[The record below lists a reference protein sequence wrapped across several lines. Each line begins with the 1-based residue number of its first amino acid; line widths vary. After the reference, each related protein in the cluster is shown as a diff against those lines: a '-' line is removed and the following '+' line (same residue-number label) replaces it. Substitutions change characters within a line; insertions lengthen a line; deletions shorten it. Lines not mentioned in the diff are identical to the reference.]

1 MECAGSASAPSPS
14 THGRKEGGRAVAS
27 SRGKVTDA
35 GVRIG
40 GSFSPAPDP
49 AWVKSRNDVL
59 EAVVARQAAL
69 LESVAKP
76 PITVTLPDGSTRPA
90 TAFVTSPL
98 DIATAISKGLAQ
110 ACCVASVSY
119 AKGERLP
126 SPLEAGMVAMAN
138 GPDEEEGEVSEDWEL
153 WDLNRPLEGSCEL
166 KLHKFGDAEGQITF
180 WHSSAHILGEAL
192 ESLFGAHLTHGPPT
206 DGGFFYDSFMGEAAV
221 DKEKVGQLESRAK
234 LIVDQKQ
241 PFERVVVSKEEC
253 LRIFEANP
261 FKKALISSKLPD
273 GSSTTVYRCG
283 PFIDLCKGPH
293 LPSTGCVKA
302 FKLTKNSTAHWLGQ
316 AGNDELQRVYGI
328 SFPDKKELRAWE
340 RLQEE
345 AAKRD
350 HRRLGLQQELFFFDE
365 VSPGSSF
372 FLPHGT
378 RIYNKLMNMIKAEYF
393 ERDYDEVI
401 TPNIFN
407 LKLWE
412 TSGHAA
418 KYKENMFLLD
428 VEGQEFGLKP
438 MNCPAHCM
446 LFKHRKRSYR
456 ELPLRMAD
464 FGVLHRNELSGAL
477 TGLTR
482 VRRFQQDDAHIFC
495 MVSQIKQE
503 VANVLDMIATVYKYL
518 GMTFS
523 LKLSTKPK
531 NALGDPETWVK
542 AEQFMEEALNEFSA
556 KTGQSW
562 TLNPGDGA
570 FYGPKIDVQ
579 VYDALKRPHQCATAQ
594 LDFVLPMRFDLKY
607 TTGTSAATTEGDAAA
622 VATEERPV
630 LVHRAVLGS
639 VERMMAILIEHY
651 AGKWPFFLSPRQA
664 MVMAVSP
671 AFEEYARAVQKRV
684 RKAGYF
690 VDLDDSHRTLNKM
703 VREAQ
708 LAQYNYILV
717 VGKEEEA
724 NGTVNVRTRDNQVHG
739 VKRIDDLIAEFAEL
753 ERNHTLDNQPADV

>member
-1 MECAGSASAPSPS
+1 MSDVSAPPSMECAGSASAPSPS

-166 KLHKFGDAEGQITF
+166 KLHKFGDAEGQIT
-180 WHSSAHILGEAL
+180 HSSAHILGEAL
-192 ESLFGAHLTHGPPT
+192 ESLFGARLTHRPPLCSSSCAHLTHGPPT

-241 PFERVVVSKEEC
+241 PFERVV
-253 LRIFEANP
+253 ANP

-316 AGNDELQRVYGI
+316 AGNDELQR
-328 SFPDKKELRAWE
+328 
-340 RLQEE
+340 
-345 AAKRD
+345 
-350 HRRLGLQQELFFFDE
+350 ELFFFDE

-464 FGVLHRNELSGAL
+464 FGVLHRNELSGEPPPPRPAL
-477 TGLTR
+477 AQGR
-482 VRRFQQDDAHIFC
+482 VPDDGHIFC

-594 LDFVLPMRFDLKY
+594 LDFVLPMRFDLNPGPPSRA
-607 TTGTSAATTEGDAAA
+607 TCAQHAAPLHHTPLHQPPLHQTPLHQPPLA
-622 VATEERPV
+622 P
-630 LVHRAVLGS
+630 LLQVHRAVLGS

-724 NGTVNVRTRDNQVHG
+724 NGTVNVHG